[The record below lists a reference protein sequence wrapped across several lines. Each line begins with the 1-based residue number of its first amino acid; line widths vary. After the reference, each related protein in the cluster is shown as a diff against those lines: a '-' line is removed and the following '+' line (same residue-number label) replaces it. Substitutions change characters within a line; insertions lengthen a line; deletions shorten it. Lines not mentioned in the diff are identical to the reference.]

1 MVIWWGDFGAAVG
14 AVGVGGDEWW
24 ENVRVICEVQVRGRR
39 VRGRRVRGRRGEA
52 RRAVVV
58 GGRKGGQA
66 KQVGQGMGGQWA
78 VFLVG

>member
-1 MVIWWGDFGAAVG
+1 MVIWWGDFGAAVA
-14 AVGVGGDEWW
+14 AVGVGGDERW
-24 ENVRVICEVQVRGRR
+24 ENVRVIREV
-39 VRGRRVRGRRGEA
+39 RVRGRRGEA
-52 RRAVVV
+52 RRAV